1 MLGGEKEGD
10 LAEGRER
17 ASMLGIENNPRE
29 GKFFNVREREF
40 QC

>member
-10 LAEGRER
+10 LAERIGRV
-17 ASMLGIENNPRE
+17 SMLGRESDPME
-29 GKFFNVREREF
+29 GKIFNVKEREF